1 MYFLIS
7 LSRRQVVFC
16 VKKMELE
23 MKSLR
28 DIGQA
33 AGQLQALV
41 KDLGQSQKDEKR
53 LGEMS
58 DRITNLVQEIYTLN
72 YDSKE
77 NNATLIHIHTCAVSL
92 WNLTVAMKT
101 GGKTKSDLNAR
112 LRHAACNLYA
122 MANASSA
129 TESTFRKQ
137 LVMISKTGRAWLDCE
152 NPSMAESSLTMANEC
167 WDNLQKLWSSSGAL
181 SEDCGRQQAE
191 SYGYMF
197 RVFSDMAEAAMSL
210 GNNNSALECIEKA
223 KAFLVKL
230 PKENATLSRLCYNF
244 GVTTY
249 NRREYEDCIEWLRE
263 SLELGKGKAPVG
275 HKKQATTL
283 RLIANA
289 YLKWDSKEHLQKALN
304 AVGLANAEHPHP
316 AGHYLKIELLL
327 LSDNTPMARLQ
338 SAFEEALNLPDLTAQ
353 IGLSLAQLAT
363 RYKRTDLA
371 LNCLQTLATRFKNS
385 PDLAKIQLQ
394 HVELLLQNNQDQ
406 EAKDLVEDCI
416 TGHNTGQQ
424 LSPDICKMF
433 HLLLWEKAANLYEA
447 KEYQEAINWY
457 NYSLSLFNSEDTS
470 TNKNVAKLLASKAA
484 AEAQRIEPNSPIV
497 HFFQFKIA
505 LMEGDDNKAMEA
517 IKQISQSQANDHD
530 NNDVTTDED
539 DAHGLICL
547 AAQLSLEQNNRSVA
561 VKALDGILETSA
573 SNKQVITALRCL
585 IRLKL
590 TISETD
596 VKGDVNGIMPYLKK
610 ALECV
615 NKMAALGPLADVQAE
630 ATWFMKIAWN
640 MALDSSESSSDL
652 REFFL
657 ICYKFADLCAIDAAN
672 MSRQK
677 NCLLMAAAAS
687 LQIAKETSNE
697 TEKKEALSE
706 TLTHVQNCRD
716 LCKRI
721 NGTHSIQGNKDKK
734 DDSIILLI
742 LYEFEAKAK
751 LGEGDA
757 SLESCL
763 HKLIALP
770 FCEAKTFETV
780 AALAVEQPA
789 FYREVSVKAL
799 KLAIKKHRTA
809 EPVDLIALSKVF
821 HSLAELALGRGSSR
835 DAESKEE
842 AWTLYQE
849 IIEFVEST
857 DKGSY
862 PEMELIWLMTKAW
875 NCGINLFS
883 SGRFDASEKWC
894 ATAMRLLQR
903 LVGFKTNYE
912 SKMTSVYSDILDRIS
927 RAAAQATVEE

>member
-1 MYFLIS
+1 
-7 LSRRQVVFC
+7 
-16 VKKMELE
+16 
-23 MKSLR
+23 
-28 DIGQA
+28 
-33 AGQLQALV
+33 
-41 KDLGQSQKDEKR
+41 
-53 LGEMS
+53 
-58 DRITNLVQEIYTLN
+58 
-72 YDSKE
+72 
-77 NNATLIHIHTCAVSL
+77 
-92 WNLTVAMKT
+92 
-101 GGKTKSDLNAR
+101 
-112 LRHAACNLYA
+112 
-122 MANASSA
+122 
-129 TESTFRKQ
+129 
-137 LVMISKTGRAWLDCE
+137 
-152 NPSMAESSLTMANEC
+152 
-167 WDNLQKLWSSSGAL
+167 
-181 SEDCGRQQAE
+181 
-191 SYGYMF
+191 
-197 RVFSDMAEAAMSL
+197 AMSL

-289 YLKWDSKEHLQKALN
+289 YLKWDS
-304 AVGLANAEHPHP
+304 LANAEHPHP

-338 SAFEEALNLPDLTAQ
+338 SAFEEALSLPDLTAQ

-433 HLLLWEKAANLYEA
+433 HLLLWEKAANLYERNKCSCYTMLQDLKNA
-447 KEYQEAINWY
+447 
-457 NYSLSLFNSEDTS
+457 SE
-470 TNKNVAKLLASKAA
+470 AA

-505 LMEGDDNKAMEA
+505 LMKGDDNKAMEA

-630 ATWFMKIAWN
+630 ATWFMKIGNTILQKLAPWN

-657 ICYKFADLCAIDAAN
+657 ICY
-672 MSRQK
+672 
-677 NCLLMAAAAS
+677 
-687 LQIAKETSNE
+687 
-697 TEKKEALSE
+697 KKEALSE

-751 LGEGDA
+751 LGEGDV

-780 AALAVEQPA
+780 AGITNNEPFFPVIVWIALFAGPP
-789 FYREVSVKAL
+789 RGVSML
-799 KLAIKKHRTA
+799 IQDLLEEGKLALHKIIFTRNNYFA
-809 EPVDLIALSKVF
+809 LPVHTFDFMFSKVF